1 MCTEVLDLMALI
13 ERCAIGVTTQ
23 FSEVGGGVGG
33 GVESGGVGGG
43 VESGGSRRG
52 GFGAVGGEE
61 CSSSDSVI
69 VGS

>member
-33 GVESGGVGGG
+33 GVESGG
-43 VESGGSRRG
+43 SRRG